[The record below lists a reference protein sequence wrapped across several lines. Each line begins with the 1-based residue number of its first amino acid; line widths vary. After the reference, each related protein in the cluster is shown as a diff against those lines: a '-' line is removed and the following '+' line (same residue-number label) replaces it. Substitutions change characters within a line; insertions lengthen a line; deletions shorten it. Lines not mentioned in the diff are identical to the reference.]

1 MAVYNYS
8 KKLEGENKLTEHFK
22 VKEFACN
29 DGTDYIP
36 IDLDLAYKLENIRQH
51 FGKPIT
57 ITSGYRSE
65 SYNKK
70 IGGTSSSYHTKGKA
84 FDIVVQGVSPY
95 DVAHYAQGLWINGIG
110 CYYDDHF
117 VHIDARTE
125 PFYWKNQSVTP
136 VQTFGNYPSCDCNV
150 RNVRLVHM
158 ADGWSFPNGGIT
170 DNGDDEEFRNV
181 LKASV
186 IKKSTAYSNVAK
198 VVQHTVGASDDG
210 YVGDGTVDRIK
221 SWQAAHGLTADGI
234 WGEQCWLEA
243 LGMRQKDRP
252 SPAPSPKPQ
261 PEPVSYTASDAL
273 TALQAS
279 VGKIKLTD
287 EQKKKLDIDG
297 DGKVTVSDSLR
308 ILQAA
313 VEKR

>member
-1 MAVYNYS
+1 MAVYNFS
-8 KKLEGENKLTEHFK
+8 KKLEGNNSLTEHFK
-22 VKEFACN
+22 VKEFACR
-29 DGTDYIP
+29 DGSDYVP
-36 IDLDLAYKLENIRQH
+36 IDLDLVYKLEEIRQH
-51 FGKPIT
+51 FGKPIF
-57 ITSGYRSE
+57 ITSAFRTE

-70 IGGTSSSYHTKGKA
+70 IGGASSSYHTKGMA
-84 FDIVVQGVSPY
+84 FDIVVQGVSPF
-95 DVAHYAQGLWINGIG
+95 DVAHFAQGLWIMGIG
-110 CYYDDHF
+110 CYKDDGF
-117 VHIDARTE
+117 VHIDGRSQKA
-125 PFYWKNQSVTP
+125 FWYNQSVKATD
-136 VQTFGNYPSCDCNV
+136 TFGNYPSCECYV
-150 RNVRLVHM
+150 KNVRLAHM
-158 ADGWSFPNGGIT
+158 ADGWSFPKHGLSWDGN
-170 DNGDDEEFRNV
+170 DEEFRNV

-186 IKKSTAYSNVAK
+186 VKKSHNRSNVAMI
-198 VVQHTVGASDDG
+198 VQHTIGANEDG
-210 YVGDGTVDRIK
+210 IVGDGTINIIK
-221 SWQAAHGLTADGI
+221 DWQSAHGLTADGV

-243 LGMRQKDRP
+243 LGLKQKDRP

-297 DGKVTVSDSLR
+297 DGKVTVSDSLK